1 MKTATAETAATVP
14 IHALIVNSVLTGGG
28 VDSHTLSL
36 CLALLRAGVRVSLA
50 VSERARLLP
59 RARAIA
65 GLELLVLG
73 RRRQTWPFGL
83 AAYIR
88 RESVQVIHAHHGRD
102 YWVAL
107 LGSKLSLKS
116 TQVVVTRHLMTPVK
130 PRTLRLLAP
139 PVRVIAVSD
148 AVTRALHD
156 CDPTHSL
163 ALRRI
168 HCGIDTEVFS
178 PDSDAGRQAAR
189 AALGF
194 APDDVVFA
202 VIGPVHGVDGK
213 GQFYF
218 AAAAAQVLAS
228 CPCARF
234 LCVGEG
240 DAVDRLQAEAT
251 RLGLASRF
259 EVRPFTDEVRSVMRA
274 IDVLVHP
281 AVSSEALGLVIL
293 EALACGRPVI
303 ASRLDGISETF
314 VAGEHGLLVPPRDAD
329 ALAAAMSTLAV
340 DGKLRQALGSAGR
353 DWVQRKFSLE
363 CLGPATRS
371 LYADSLSAVG

>member
-1 MKTATAETAATVP
+1 MKTDIADAAASVP

-36 CLALLRAGVRVSLA
+36 CQALLGAGVRVSLA

-59 RARAIA
+59 KARAIA

-107 LGSKLSLKS
+107 LGSKLSFKS
-116 TQVVVTRHLMTPVK
+116 TQVVATRHLMTPIK

-148 AVTRALHD
+148 AVMRALAQ
-156 CDPTHSL
+156 CDPTQRL

-178 PDSDAGRQAAR
+178 PDDAAGRQAAR

-202 VIGPVHGVDGK
+202 VVGPVHGIDGK

-218 AAAAAQVLAS
+218 AAAAAQVVAS
-228 CPCARF
+228 CPRARF
-234 LCVGEG
+234 VCVGEG
-240 DAVDRLQAEAT
+240 DAVDRLQAEAM

-259 EVRPFTDEVRSVMRA
+259 EIRPFTDDVRSVMRA

-293 EALACGRPVI
+293 ETLACGRPVI
-303 ASRLDGISETF
+303 ASHLDGISETF
-314 VAGEHGLLVPPRDAD
+314 VAGEHGLLVPPRDVP
-329 ALAAAMSTLAV
+329 ALAAAMSTLAA
-340 DGKLRQALGSAGR
+340 DDRMRQALGSAGR
-353 DWVQRKFSLE
+353 DWVLRKFSLAS
-363 CLGPATRS
+363 LGPATRR
-371 LYADSLSAVG
+371 LYAEALSSAD